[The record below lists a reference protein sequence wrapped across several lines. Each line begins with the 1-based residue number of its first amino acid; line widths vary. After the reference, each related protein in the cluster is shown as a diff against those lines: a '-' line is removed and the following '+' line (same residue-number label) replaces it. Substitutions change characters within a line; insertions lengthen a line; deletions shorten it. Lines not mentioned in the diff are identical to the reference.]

1 MATITF
7 DTHKFIKTLE
17 GAGIPE
23 NQAEA
28 MVKATQESLQSAFD
42 YRELATKGD
51 IKEATHALELKIER
65 INAEITLLKW
75 MNGLIIGGIITLI
88 IKSFF
93 A

>member
-17 GAGIPE
+17 SAGIPE

-51 IKEATHALELKIER
+51 IKEASHALELKIER

-75 MNGLIIGGIITLI
+75 MNGLIIGGIVALV
-88 IKSFF
+88 IKAFF
-93 A
+93 S